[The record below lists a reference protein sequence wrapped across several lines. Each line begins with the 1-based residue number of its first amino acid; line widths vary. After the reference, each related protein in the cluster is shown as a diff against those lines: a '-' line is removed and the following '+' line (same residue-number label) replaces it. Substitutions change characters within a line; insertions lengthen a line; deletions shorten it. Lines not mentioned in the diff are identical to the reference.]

1 MSRSV
6 MTITALLGALLLAGC
21 GDKAVQPGAA
31 DEHAETEGHAQ
42 EGGEHAEGEKHEGE
56 GHADE
61 VPSTTIPTQRAAAMG
76 VRVEHAGQGVIADQ
90 HEVQGLLTPV
100 EGSIAKVQA
109 RFPGPI
115 RALRAN
121 VGDTVRAGQPLATI
135 ESNLSLTT
143 YTINAPISGVVLARE
158 ASVGAVAT
166 EGMALYEIA
175 NLGDL
180 WVDLHIFGRDAQ
192 HIRPGNGVVI
202 TRMSDGESAETRIER
217 ILPST
222 ATASQSTVA
231 RARIKNSDGMWR
243 PGSAVRARIT
253 VDEQRSAITIPL
265 TALQTAGTEDVVFVV
280 VGEKY
285 TQRPVRL
292 GKRDARRVEVL
303 AGLKPGESVVTEQ
316 SFLIKADI
324 EKSTAEHDH

>member
-1 MSRSV
+1 MSRFV
-6 MTITALLGALLLAGC
+6 ITMAALLAALTLAGC
-21 GDKAVQPGAA
+21 GDKAAKPGGG
-31 DEHAETEGHAQ
+31 DEHAETEGHAD

-56 GHADE
+56 GHAEE

-280 VGEKY
+280 SGEKY

>member
-1 MSRSV
+1 
-6 MTITALLGALLLAGC
+6 
-21 GDKAVQPGAA
+21 
-31 DEHAETEGHAQ
+31 
-42 EGGEHAEGEKHEGE
+42 
-56 GHADE
+56 
-61 VPSTTIPTQRAAAMG
+61 
-76 VRVEHAGQGVIADQ
+76 
-90 HEVQGLLTPV
+90 
-100 EGSIAKVQA
+100 
-109 RFPGPI
+109 
-115 RALRAN
+115 
-121 VGDTVRAGQPLATI
+121 
-135 ESNLSLTT
+135 
-143 YTINAPISGVVLARE
+143 
-158 ASVGAVAT
+158 
-166 EGMALYEIA
+166 
-175 NLGDL
+175 
-180 WVDLHIFGRDAQ
+180 
-192 HIRPGNGVVI
+192 
-202 TRMSDGESAETRIER
+202 MSDGESAETQIER

-253 VDEQRSAITIPL
+253 VAEQRSAITIPL
-265 TALQTAGTEDVVFVV
+265 TALQTAGGEDVVFVV